1 MTVCLH
7 PWNACLMTCGVLG
20 NGLFPRAFPE
30 RVILKEFGL
39 FSSAGVSYKLQ
50 GLLVCHTLQTWI
62 DN

>member
-1 MTVCLH
+1 
-7 PWNACLMTCGVLG
+7 MTCGVLG